1 LGEKQHTVDRQLT
14 EIDDQKHAYESE
26 INRLKSELAALEA
39 KYQNE
44 LEDERDQH
52 QHDADVLKATEE
64 ELRTKITLLE
74 TKLEAAN
81 DREKN
86 LHNEIAEWEDKYDS
100 VNKELQKVR
109 DELDVVRSDSEKI
122 NYSNPDRPQRLK
134 SETIVQKEPIKF
146 KKLSDPCGM
155 KHELIAS

>member
-1 LGEKQHTVDRQLT
+1 
-14 EIDDQKHAYESE
+14 
-26 INRLKSELAALEA
+26 LAALEA

-109 DELDVVRSDSEKI
+109 DELDVVRSDYEKEI
-122 NYSNPDRPQRLK
+122 EKAKTDLNNAQAEIKNLEAQIETLK
-134 SETIVQKEPIKF
+134 SQLNSANDRANSLTRTVNEQNGKIRER
-146 KKLSDPCGM
+146 
-155 KHELIAS
+155 